1 VKLFKILWAP
11 WRKEY
16 ITKKE
21 GECFICKK
29 LGDDPQN
36 DRENLILLRG
46 KYTFCMLNLYPYNNG
61 HLLIGPKR
69 HIGNINSL
77 TEEEIIEL
85 WRVAGKMVDI
95 IKEEMK
101 AEGFNLG
108 FNIGKIAGAGLEEHL
123 HLHLVPRWQG
133 DTNFLPVF
141 SGTKVISEDL
151 KSVYDRL
158 RRYLR

>member
-1 VKLFKILWAP
+1 MSIFKILWAP

-21 GECFICKK
+21 KDCFICKK
-29 LGDDPQN
+29 LEDDPQN

-46 KYTFCMLNLYPYNNG
+46 KNTFCMLNLYPYNNG

-69 HIGNINSL
+69 HIGDINSL
-77 TEEEIIEL
+77 NDEEIIEI
-85 WRVAGKMVDI
+85 WRVASKMIDI
-95 IKEEMK
+95 IKKEMN
-101 AEGFNLG
+101 ADGFNLG
-108 FNIGKIAGAGLEEHL
+108 FNLGKVAGAGLEEHL
-123 HLHLVPRWQG
+123 HLHLVPRWSG
-133 DTNFLPVF
+133 DTNFLPVL

-158 RRYLR
+158 RRYLE